1 MEKRNLTPLRN
12 VLVRYLVVCGGG
24 SIVILLVWWGLFMS
38 LIRNGFLLPPVTGA
52 QVCSEARDYA
62 ATVTAET
69 FDPAAID
76 PLCQYAVLQAGT
88 EHVLQTNM
96 TARQLKKAMNI
107 LAGGR
112 QWVMAMA
119 SYQYVVD
126 MADGARCILQYDYS
140 VPYADPAL
148 RGKLPDF
155 QTMYILLLVLL
166 EVVWLALHTHI
177 TVKVLAGETRKLTK
191 ATAAI
196 AAQHPEEIEVSGA
209 KVRELAE
216 TLRAMQTM
224 GSQLTA
230 SLQSQWKLEQ
240 QRAEQTAALA
250 HDLKTPLAIITGNAD
265 LLAEDEN
272 LTEAQKAQI
281 AAMQRAAE
289 KADRYL
295 QTLRAVNTAETSP
308 QEPIQRVQVQEILTR
323 CADDAKLLCD
333 DKNIQFVLSNA
344 MENARTIPAQRQA
357 LGRALDNILE
367 NAVRFTPAGGTITL
381 DAVEEGQEI
390 VFTVTDTGPGFSP
403 EALQKAGR
411 ELFTTDAARGQH
423 WGLGLAAA
431 RRTAQTH
438 NGTLTV
444 SNGENG
450 GGKVVLRV
458 RREKLGV
465 RK

>member
-1 MEKRNLTPLRN
+1 MWMSDAFAEMMLGH
-12 VLVRYLVVCGGG
+12 LVCLVQGNAFILVEWAYLG
-24 SIVILLVWWGLFMS
+24 
-38 LIRNGFLLPPVTGA
+38 
-52 QVCSEARDYA
+52 
-62 ATVTAET
+62 
-69 FDPAAID
+69 
-76 PLCQYAVLQAGT
+76 
-88 EHVLQTNM
+88 
-96 TARQLKKAMNI
+96 
-107 LAGGR
+107 
-112 QWVMAMA
+112 
-119 SYQYVVD
+119 
-126 MADGARCILQYDYS
+126 
-140 VPYADPAL
+140 
-148 RGKLPDF
+148 RGKLRWPVLWAELLCMGQLGLSLATGMSFFNVQSVLLNVLYLFVTAQLFGGTFADKLTACLING
-155 QTMYILLLVLL
+155 TMCLLVENTVNYTYSWFTGVRTGEAWQHTGCLIALCAANLIVGAAVAHSLYSWNQKCALQPLQALVMSFFPGVAVVLNIVLMVTGTQQPATRMTMLL
-166 EVVWLALHTHI
+166 TFGMSVAVLVHIAIVQMFNDQVVQ
-177 TVKVLAGETRKLTK
+177 RQNSRYR
-191 ATAAI
+191 
-196 AAQHPEEIEVSGA
+196 AQ
-209 KVRELAE
+209 
-216 TLRAMQTM
+216 
-224 GSQLTA
+224 
-230 SLQSQWKLEQ
+230 LEQ
-240 QRAEQTAALA
+240 QRAEQTAALV

-308 QEPIQRVQVQEILTR
+308 QEPMQRVQVQEILTR
-323 CADDAKLLCD
+323 CADDAKLLCNN
-333 DKNIQFVLSNA
+333 KNIQFVLNNA

-450 GGKVVLRV
+450 GGKVELRV
-458 RREKLGV
+458 RS
-465 RK
+465 

>member
-1 MEKRNLTPLRN
+1 MEKRKLTPLRN

-24 SIVILLVWWGLFMS
+24 CLVILLVWWAVFMA
-38 LIRNGFLLPPVTGA
+38 LMRNGFLLPAVTGA

-62 ATVTAET
+62 ATATAET
-69 FDPAAID
+69 FDPTAID

-112 QWVMAMA
+112 QWVMA

-140 VPYADPAL
+140 VPYADPSL

-177 TVKVLAGETRKLTK
+177 TVRVLAGETRKLTK

-209 KVRELAE
+209 KVREFAE
-216 TLRAMQTM
+216 TLQAMQTM

-230 SLQSQWKLEQ
+230 SLQSQWQLEQ

-250 HDLKTPLAIITGNAD
+250 HDLKTPLAVITGNAD
-265 LLAEDEN
+265 LLAEDET
-272 LTEAQKAQI
+272 LTEAQHAQI

-295 QTLRAVNTAETSP
+295 QTLRAVNTAETNP
-308 QEPIQRVQVQEILTR
+308 QEPMQPVRVEEILAQ
-323 CADDAKLLCD
+323 CADDAKTLCKN
-333 DKNIQFVLSNA
+333 KNIQLVLNNA
-344 MENARTIPAQRQA
+344 LEKARTIPAQKQA

-367 NAVRFTPAGGTITL
+367 NAVRFTPADGTITL
-381 DAVEEGQEI
+381 DAAEQGQEI
-390 VFTVTDTGPGFSP
+390 VFTITDSGPGFSP

-438 NGTLTV
+438 GGTLTV
-444 SNGENG
+444 SNEENG
-450 GGKVVLRV
+450 GGKVELRV
-458 RREKLGV
+458 RR
-465 RK
+465 

>member
-209 KVRELAE
+209 KVREFAE

-450 GGKVVLRV
+450 GGKVELRV
-458 RREKLGV
+458 RS
-465 RK
+465 

>member
-1 MEKRNLTPLRN
+1 MEKRKLTPLRN
-12 VLVRYLVVCGGG
+12 VLVRYLVLCGGG
-24 SIVILLVWWGLFMS
+24 CLVILLVWWAVFMS
-38 LIRNGFLLPPVTGA
+38 LMRNGFLLPAVTGA

-62 ATVTAET
+62 ATATAET

-76 PLCQYAVLQAGT
+76 PLCQYALLQAGT

-96 TARQLKKAMNI
+96 TARQLKKAMSV
-107 LAGGR
+107 LAGER
-112 QWVMAMA
+112 QWVMA

-177 TVKVLAGETRKLTK
+177 TVRVLAGETRKLTK
-191 ATAAI
+191 ATQAI
-196 AAQHPEEIEVSGA
+196 AAQHPEKIEISGA
-209 KVRELAE
+209 KVREFAE
-216 TLRAMQTM
+216 TLQAMQTM

-230 SLQSQWKLEQ
+230 SLQSQWQLEQ

-250 HDLKTPLAIITGNAD
+250 HDLKTPLAVITGNAD

-272 LTEAQKAQI
+272 LTEAQHAQI

-289 KADRYL
+289 KADHYL
-295 QTLRAVNTAETSP
+295 QTLRAVNTAETTP
-308 QEPIQRVQVQEILTR
+308 QEPLQPVPVEEILAQ
-323 CADDAKLLCD
+323 CSNDAKTLCKN
-333 DKNIQFVLSNA
+333 KNIQFVLRNA
-344 MENARTIPAQRQA
+344 LEKAQTIPAQKQA

-381 DAVEEGQEI
+381 DTAEQGEEV
-390 VFTVTDTGPGFSP
+390 VFTITDTGPGFSP
-403 EALQKAGR
+403 EALQKVGR
-411 ELFTTDAARGQH
+411 ELFTTDIARGQH

-438 NGTLTV
+438 HGTLTV

-450 GGKVVLRV
+450 GGKVELRV
-458 RREKLGV
+458 KNN
-465 RK
+465 

>member
-155 QTMYILLLVLL
+155 QTMYMLLLILL
-166 EVVWLALHTHI
+166 EVLWLALHTHI

-191 ATAAI
+191 ASAAI
-196 AAQHPEEIEVSGA
+196 AAQRPEEIEVSGA
-209 KVRELAE
+209 KVREFAE
-216 TLRAMQTM
+216 TLRAMQIM

-240 QRAEQTAALA
+240 QRAEQTAALV

-308 QEPIQRVQVQEILTR
+308 QEPMQRVQVQEILTR
-323 CADDAKLLCD
+323 CADDAKLLCEN
-333 DKNIQFVLSNA
+333 KSIQFVLNNA

-450 GGKVVLRV
+450 GGKVELRV
-458 RREKLGV
+458 RR
-465 RK
+465 

>member
-24 SIVILLVWWGLFMS
+24 SLVILLVWWGLFMS
-38 LIRNGFLLPPVTGA
+38 LMRNGFLLPAVTGA

-62 ATVTAET
+62 ATATVET
-69 FDPAAID
+69 FDPNAID
-76 PLCQYAVLQAGT
+76 PLCRYAILQAGT
-88 EHVLQTNM
+88 AHVLQTNM
-96 TARQLKKAMNI
+96 TAGQLKKARNI

-112 QWVMAMA
+112 QWVMA

-148 RGKLPDF
+148 RKVLPDF
-155 QTMYILLLVLL
+155 QTMYILLLILL
-166 EVVWLALHTHI
+166 EVIWPALWTHR
-177 TVKVLAGETRKLTK
+177 TVKVLTGETRKLTK
-191 ATAAI
+191 ASAAI
-196 AAQHPEEIEVSGA
+196 AAQRLEEIEVSGA
-209 KVRELAE
+209 KVREFAE

-308 QEPIQRVQVQEILTR
+308 QEPMQRVQVQEILTR
-323 CADDAKLLCD
+323 CANDAKLLCEN
-333 DKNIQFVLSNA
+333 KNIQFVLNNA

-450 GGKVVLRV
+450 GGKVELRV
-458 RREKLGV
+458 RR
-465 RK
+465 

>member
-140 VPYADPAL
+140 VPYANPAL

-196 AAQHPEEIEVSGA
+196 TAQHPEEIEVSGA
-209 KVRELAE
+209 KVREFAE

-308 QEPIQRVQVQEILTR
+308 QEPMQRVQVQEILTR
-323 CADDAKLLCD
+323 CANDAKLLCEN
-333 DKNIQFVLSNA
+333 KSIQFVLDNA
-344 MENARTIPAQRQA
+344 IENARTIPAQRQA

-450 GGKVVLRV
+450 GGKVELRV
-458 RREKLGV
+458 RS
-465 RK
+465 

>member
-24 SIVILLVWWGLFMS
+24 SLVILLVWWGLFMS

-96 TARQLKKAMNI
+96 TASQLKKAMNI

-126 MADGARCILQYDYS
+126 MTDGARCILQYDYS
-140 VPYADPAL
+140 VPYANPAL

-177 TVKVLAGETRKLTK
+177 AVKVLAGETRKLTK

-196 AAQHPEEIEVSGA
+196 AAQRPEEIEVSGA
-209 KVRELAE
+209 KVREFAE

-308 QEPIQRVQVQEILTR
+308 QEPMQRVQVQEILTR
-323 CADDAKLLCD
+323 CANDAKLLCEN
-333 DKNIQFVLSNA
+333 KNIQFVLNNA

-381 DAVEEGQEI
+381 DAAEEGQEI

-450 GGKVVLRV
+450 GGKVELRV
-458 RREKLGV
+458 RS
-465 RK
+465 